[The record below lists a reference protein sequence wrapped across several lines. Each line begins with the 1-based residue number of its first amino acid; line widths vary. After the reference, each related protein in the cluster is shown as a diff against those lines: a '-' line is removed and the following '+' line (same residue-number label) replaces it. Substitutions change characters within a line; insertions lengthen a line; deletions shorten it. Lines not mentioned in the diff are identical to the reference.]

1 MNVFRVMRLPDLFT
15 LLNVIFGFLAL
26 LAAGGAWGGNSSHLA
41 VVFILLA
48 AAADGL
54 DGFVARK
61 TGSSPLGANLD
72 SLADLISFG
81 TAPVYLAIM
90 AFHLGP
96 LIWPAGIFYLICG
109 TLRLARFNVAGK
121 GDQFFEGLPIPAA
134 GIFLSASVLLGRP
147 NLTILLMLILA
158 GLMVSSISYPKIR
171 DIRAMAFVWTHISC
185 CRMVHIPPERYSLC
199 SPSGDPGDHALY
211 LTSPVV
217 ISRLQKRK

>member
-15 LLNVIFGFLAL
+15 LLNVILGFLAI
-26 LAAGGAWGGNSSHLA
+26 LAAGGAWGGNSTNFA

-61 TGSSPLGANLD
+61 TGSSPIGANLD

-90 AFHLGP
+90 AFHFGP
-96 LIWPAGIFYLICG
+96 LVWPAGIFYLICG
-109 TLRLARFNVAGK
+109 TLRLARFNVTGK

-147 NLTILLMLILA
+147 TLTIVIMLLLA

-171 DIRAMAFVWTHISC
+171 DIRAMALFGFIFLAAGWFIFRQNDILYAALLVITMI
-185 CRMVHIPPERYSLC
+185 I
-199 SPSGDPGDHALY
+199 LY
-211 LTSPVV
+211 LASPVV
-217 ISRLQKRK
+217 ITRLQKRK

>member
-15 LLNVIFGFLAL
+15 LLNVILGFLAI
-26 LAAGGAWGGNSSHLA
+26 LAAGGAWGGISTNFA

-61 TGSSPLGANLD
+61 TGSSPIGANLD

-90 AFHLGP
+90 AFHFGP
-96 LIWPAGIFYLICG
+96 LVWPAGIFYLICG
-109 TLRLARFNVAGK
+109 TLRLARFNVTGK

-147 NLTILLMLILA
+147 TLTIVIMLLLA

-171 DIRAMAFVWTHISC
+171 DIRAMALFGFIFLAAGWFIFRQNDILYAALLVITMI
-185 CRMVHIPPERYSLC
+185 I
-199 SPSGDPGDHALY
+199 LY
-211 LTSPVV
+211 LASPVV
-217 ISRLQKRK
+217 ITRLQKRR

>member
-15 LLNVIFGFLAL
+15 LLNVILGFLAI
-26 LAAGGAWGGNSSHLA
+26 LAAGGAWGGISTSFA

-61 TGSSPLGANLD
+61 TGSSPIGANLD

-96 LIWPAGIFYLICG
+96 LVWPAGIFYLICG

-147 NLTILLMLILA
+147 TLTIVLMLLLA

-171 DIRAMAFVWTHISC
+171 DIRAMALFGFIFLAAGWFIFRQNDILYAALLVI
-185 CRMVHIPPERYSLC
+185 MMII
-199 SPSGDPGDHALY
+199 LY
-211 LTSPVV
+211 LASPVV
-217 ISRLQKRK
+217 ITRLQKRK

>member
-15 LLNVIFGFLAL
+15 LLNVIFGFLAI
-26 LAAGGAWGGNSSHLA
+26 LAAGGAWGGNSSNLA

-96 LIWPAGIFYLICG
+96 LVWPAGIFYLICG
-109 TLRLARFNVAGK
+109 TLRLARFNVSGK

-147 NLTILLMLILA
+147 NLTVLIMLILA

-171 DIRAMAFVWTHISC
+171 DIRAMALFGLIFLAAGWLIF
-185 CRMVHIPPERYSLC
+185 RQNDILYAALMVILVIT
-199 SPSGDPGDHALY
+199 LY

-217 ISRLQKRK
+217 IKRLQKKK

>member
-26 LAAGGAWGGNSSHLA
+26 LAAGGAWGGNSTNYA

-96 LIWPAGIFYLICG
+96 LVWPAGIFYLICG
-109 TLRLARFNVAGK
+109 TLRLARFNVSGK
-121 GDQFFEGLPIPAA
+121 SDQFFEGLPIPAA

-147 NLTILLMLILA
+147 TLTIVLMLLLA

-171 DIRAMAFVWTHISC
+171 DIRAMALFGLIFLAAGWLIFRQNDILYAALLVI
-185 CRMVHIPPERYSLC
+185 MMII
-199 SPSGDPGDHALY
+199 LY
-211 LTSPVV
+211 LASPVV
-217 ISRLQKRK
+217 ITRLQKRK

>member
-15 LLNVIFGFLAL
+15 LLNVILGFLAI
-26 LAAGGAWGGNSSHLA
+26 LAAGGAWGGNSTNFA

-61 TGSSPLGANLD
+61 TGSSPIGANLD

-96 LIWPAGIFYLICG
+96 LVWPAGIFYLICG

-147 NLTILLMLILA
+147 TLTIVLMLLLA

-171 DIRAMAFVWTHISC
+171 DIRAMALFGFIFLAAGWFIFRQNDILYAALLVI
-185 CRMVHIPPERYSLC
+185 MMII
-199 SPSGDPGDHALY
+199 LY
-211 LTSPVV
+211 LASPVV
-217 ISRLQKRK
+217 ITRLQKRK

>member
-15 LLNVIFGFLAL
+15 LLNVILGFLAL
-26 LAAGGAWGGNSSHLA
+26 LAAGGAWGGISTNFA

-61 TGSSPLGANLD
+61 TGSSPIGANLD

-96 LIWPAGIFYLICG
+96 LVWPAGIFYLICG

-134 GIFLSASVLLGRP
+134 GMFLSASVLLGRP
-147 NLTILLMLILA
+147 TLTIVLMLLLA

-171 DIRAMAFVWTHISC
+171 DIRAMALFGFIFLAAGWFIFRQNDILYAALLVI
-185 CRMVHIPPERYSLC
+185 MMII
-199 SPSGDPGDHALY
+199 LY
-211 LTSPVV
+211 LASPVV
-217 ISRLQKRK
+217 ITRLQKRR

>member
-1 MNVFRVMRLPDLFT
+1 MRLPDLFT

-26 LAAGGAWGGNSSHLA
+26 LAAGGAWGGNSSPLA

-147 NLTILLMLILA
+147 NLTIVLMLLLA

-171 DIRAMAFVWTHISC
+171 DIRAMAFFGLIFLAAGWFIFRQNDILYAALLVIL
-185 CRMVHIPPERYSLC
+185 MI
-199 SPSGDPGDHALY
+199 ALY
-211 LTSPVV
+211 LASPVV
-217 ISRLQKRK
+217 IARLQKRK

>member
-1 MNVFRVMRLPDLFT
+1 MRLPDLFT

-171 DIRAMAFVWTHISC
+171 DIRAMAFFGLIFLAAGWFIF
-185 CRMVHIPPERYSLC
+185 RQNDILYAALMVILMIV
-199 SPSGDPGDHALY
+199 LY
-211 LTSPVV
+211 LASPVV
-217 ISRLQKRK
+217 IARLQKRK

>member
-15 LLNVIFGFLAL
+15 LLNVILGFLAI
-26 LAAGGAWGGNSSHLA
+26 LAAGGAWGGNSTNFA

-61 TGSSPLGANLD
+61 TGSSPIGANLD

-96 LIWPAGIFYLICG
+96 LVWPAGIFYLICG

-134 GIFLSASVLLGRP
+134 GIFLSTSVLLGRP
-147 NLTILLMLILA
+147 TLTIVLMLLLA
-158 GLMVSSISYPKIR
+158 GLMASSISYPKIR
-171 DIRAMAFVWTHISC
+171 DIRAMALFGFIFLAAGWFIFRQNDILYAALLVI
-185 CRMVHIPPERYSLC
+185 MMII
-199 SPSGDPGDHALY
+199 LY
-211 LTSPVV
+211 LASPVV
-217 ISRLQKRK
+217 ITRLQKRR

>member
-15 LLNVIFGFLAL
+15 LLNVVFGFLAL
-26 LAAGGAWGGNSSHLA
+26 LAAGGAWGGNSLNYA

-61 TGSSPLGANLD
+61 TVSSPIGANLD

-81 TAPVYLAIM
+81 TAPAYLAIM
-90 AFHLGP
+90 TFHLGSMV
-96 LIWPAGIFYLICG
+96 WPAGIFYLICG
-109 TLRLARFNVAGK
+109 TLRLARFNVSGK
-121 GDQFFEGLPIPAA
+121 SGQFFEGLPIPAA

-147 NLTILLMLILA
+147 TLTIVLMLLLA

-171 DIRAMAFVWTHISC
+171 DIRAMALFGLIFLAAGWLIFRQNDILYAALLVI
-185 CRMVHIPPERYSLC
+185 MVII
-199 SPSGDPGDHALY
+199 LY
-211 LTSPVV
+211 LASPVV
-217 ISRLQKRK
+217 ITRLQKRK

>member
-26 LAAGGAWGGNSSHLA
+26 LAAGGAWGGNSSNLA

-147 NLTILLMLILA
+147 NLTVLLMLILA

-171 DIRAMAFVWTHISC
+171 DIRAMAFFGLIFLAAGWFIL
-185 CRMVHIPPERYSLC
+185 RQNDILYAALMVILMI
-199 SPSGDPGDHALY
+199 ALY

-217 ISRLQKRK
+217 IARLQKRK

>member
-1 MNVFRVMRLPDLFT
+1 MNVFRVMRLPALFT
-15 LLNVIFGFLAL
+15 LLNVVFGFLAL
-26 LAAGGAWGGNSSHLA
+26 LAAGGAWGGNSLNYA

-61 TGSSPLGANLD
+61 TVSSPIGANLD

-81 TAPVYLAIM
+81 TAPAYLAIM
-90 AFHLGP
+90 TFHLGP
-96 LIWPAGIFYLICG
+96 LVWPAGIFYLICG

-147 NLTILLMLILA
+147 TLTIVLMLLLA

-171 DIRAMAFVWTHISC
+171 DIRAMALFGLIFLAAGWLIFRQNDILYAALLVI
-185 CRMVHIPPERYSLC
+185 MMII
-199 SPSGDPGDHALY
+199 LY
-211 LTSPVV
+211 LASTVV
-217 ISRLQKRK
+217 ITRLQKRK

>member
-15 LLNVIFGFLAL
+15 LLNVILGFLAL
-26 LAAGGAWGGNSSHLA
+26 LAAGGAWGGNSTNFA

-61 TGSSPLGANLD
+61 TGSSPIGANLD

-81 TAPVYLAIM
+81 TAPAYLAIM

-96 LIWPAGIFYLICG
+96 LVWPAGIFYLICG
-109 TLRLARFNVAGK
+109 TLRLARFNVTGK
-121 GDQFFEGLPIPAA
+121 GDNFFEGLPIPAA

-147 NLTILLMLILA
+147 TLTIVLMLLLA

-171 DIRAMAFVWTHISC
+171 DIRAMALFGFIFLAAGWFIFRQNDILYAALLVI
-185 CRMVHIPPERYSLC
+185 MMII
-199 SPSGDPGDHALY
+199 LY
-211 LTSPVV
+211 LASPVV
-217 ISRLQKRK
+217 ITRLQKRR

>member
-26 LAAGGAWGGNSSHLA
+26 LAAGGAWGGNSSNYA

-61 TGSSPLGANLD
+61 TGSSPIGANLD

-96 LIWPAGIFYLICG
+96 LVWPAGIFYLICG
-109 TLRLARFNVAGK
+109 TLRLARFNVSGK
-121 GDQFFEGLPIPAA
+121 SGQFFEGLPIPAA

-147 NLTILLMLILA
+147 TLTIVLMLLLA

-171 DIRAMAFVWTHISC
+171 DIRTMALFGLIFLAAGWLIFRQNDILYAALLVI
-185 CRMVHIPPERYSLC
+185 MVII
-199 SPSGDPGDHALY
+199 LY
-211 LTSPVV
+211 LASPVV
-217 ISRLQKRK
+217 ITRLQKRK

>member
-15 LLNVIFGFLAL
+15 LLNVILGFLAI
-26 LAAGGAWGGNSSHLA
+26 LAAGGAWGGNSTNFA

-61 TGSSPLGANLD
+61 TGSSPIGANLD

-96 LIWPAGIFYLICG
+96 LVWPAGIFYLICG

-147 NLTILLMLILA
+147 TLTIVLMLLLA
-158 GLMVSSISYPKIR
+158 GLMASSISYPKIR
-171 DIRAMAFVWTHISC
+171 DIRAMALFGFIFLAAGWFIFRQNDILYAALLVI
-185 CRMVHIPPERYSLC
+185 MMII
-199 SPSGDPGDHALY
+199 LY
-211 LTSPVV
+211 LASPVV
-217 ISRLQKRK
+217 ITRLQKRR

>member
-15 LLNVIFGFLAL
+15 LLNVILGFLAL
-26 LAAGGAWGGNSSHLA
+26 LAAGGAWGGNSTNFA

-61 TGSSPLGANLD
+61 TSSSPIGANLD

-81 TAPVYLAIM
+81 TAPAYLAIM

-96 LIWPAGIFYLICG
+96 LVWPAGIFYLICG
-109 TLRLARFNVAGK
+109 TLRLARFNVTGK
-121 GDQFFEGLPIPAA
+121 GDNFFEGLPIPAA

-147 NLTILLMLILA
+147 TLTIVLMLLLA

-171 DIRAMAFVWTHISC
+171 DIRAMALFGFIFLAAGWFIFRQNDILYAALLVI
-185 CRMVHIPPERYSLC
+185 MMII
-199 SPSGDPGDHALY
+199 LY
-211 LTSPVV
+211 LASPVV
-217 ISRLQKRK
+217 ITRLQKRK

>member
-26 LAAGGAWGGNSSHLA
+26 LAAGDAWGGNSSNYA

-61 TGSSPLGANLD
+61 TGSSPIGANLD

-96 LIWPAGIFYLICG
+96 LVWPAGIFYLICG
-109 TLRLARFNVAGK
+109 TLRLARFNVTGK

-147 NLTILLMLILA
+147 TLTIVLMLLLA

-171 DIRAMAFVWTHISC
+171 DIRAMALFGFIFLAAGWFIFRQNDILYAALLVI
-185 CRMVHIPPERYSLC
+185 MMII
-199 SPSGDPGDHALY
+199 LY
-211 LTSPVV
+211 LASPVV
-217 ISRLQKRK
+217 ITRLQKRR